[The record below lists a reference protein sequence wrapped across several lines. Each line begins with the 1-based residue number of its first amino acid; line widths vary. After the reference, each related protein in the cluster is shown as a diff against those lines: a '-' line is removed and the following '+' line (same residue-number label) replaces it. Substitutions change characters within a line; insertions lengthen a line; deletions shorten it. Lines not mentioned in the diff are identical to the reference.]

1 MIQRRRSDG
10 ACYIRDLASSH
21 GSFLRTS
28 RDVLLNIGR
37 GVGGGRRV
45 RPGQYV
51 PLRISRRGWD
61 VEEEAW
67 GHEEAADADEG
78 GGMCLC
84 FGASNR

>member
-21 GSFLRTS
+21 GSFLRS
-28 RDVLLNIGR
+28 RRDVLLNIGAGR
-37 GVGGGRRV
+37 GGGRRV
-45 RPGQYV
+45 PPGQYL
-51 PLRISRRGWD
+51 PLVISRRGRV

-67 GHEEAADADEG
+67 GHEEASDDDEG
-78 GGMCLC
+78 GGVCLC

>member
-10 ACYIRDLASSH
+10 ACYVRDLASSH
-21 GSFLRTS
+21 GSFLRTR

-45 RPGQYV
+45 RPGQYL
-51 PLRISRRGWD
+51 PLSISRRGRD

-67 GHEEAADADEG
+67 ENDAASVADEG